1 MLRSAKILIV
11 LFIVACTALASAT
24 ERVIVVGAGVAG
36 LKAARVLDREGYEVI
51 VLEARDRIGGRV
63 HSYVDPTTGTILDL
77 GASWIVGKRDSRLF
91 ALAERIGV
99 TTSDSTDFDNGS
111 NWDADGVPDRI
122 TLAEE
127 VAFLDIVNREARRAF
142 NNRRT
147 GSLQDAI
154 EVKYQQGDFDDIVD
168 NRREFDYLMHTY
180 FELEFAGALD
190 VLSVQAPWEGE
201 DLRGGD
207 VIVPDG
213 FVQLAEHLAQNLDIR
228 FNKVVNKVRYGGNKV
243 RVFTQS
249 GQRFTAD
256 RVVVTVPLG
265 VLKAGDIQF
274 IPNLPQNKQRAINR
288 FGSGTLNKTWLFFP
302 HAFWNTN
309 EEIIGYVNPQSGRYS
324 EYYYF
329 DEVGDG
335 RVLLSFNGGDFGDTM
350 ESKSDAQI
358 ANETMAALRNIYGA
372 GIPDPTHI
380 VQTRW
385 GSDPFAK
392 GAYSHMG
399 VRSQANHREN
409 LRSPVGNKLFFA
421 GEATSSDY
429 PATVEGAFRTGRQ
442 AAQEIIALQ

>member
-1 MLRSAKILIV
+1 MLRSAKVIIAFFFLTCSV
-11 LFIVACTALASAT
+11 LATAS

-36 LKAARVLDREGYEVI
+36 LKAARVLDREGFDVT

-63 HSYVDPTTGTILDL
+63 HSYVDPATGTILDL

-99 TTSDSTDFDNGS
+99 NTSDPTDFDNGS
-111 NWDADGVPDRI
+111 NWDADGVADRI

-127 VAFLDIVNREARRAF
+127 EAFLQIVNREARRAF

-147 GSLQDAI
+147 GSLEDAV
-154 EVKYQQGDFDDIVD
+154 EVKYQEGAFDDIVD

-180 FELEFAGALD
+180 FELEYAGALD
-190 VLSVQAPWEGE
+190 VLSAQAPWEGE

-213 FVQLAEHLAQNLDIR
+213 FVQLADHLANNLDIR
-228 FNKVVNKVRYGGNKV
+228 FNKVVNKIRYGGSTV
-243 RVFTQS
+243 RVFTTN
-249 GQRFTAD
+249 GQRYTAD
-256 RVVVTVPLG
+256 RVVVTVPIG
-265 VLKAGDIQF
+265 VLKAGDIEF
-274 IPNLPQNKQRAINR
+274 IPDLPQNKRRAINR
-288 FGSGTLNKTWLFFP
+288 FGSGTLNKTWMFFP
-302 HAFWNTN
+302 HAFWNTS

-335 RVLLSFNGGDFGDTM
+335 RVLVSFNGGSFGDSM
-350 ESKSDAQI
+350 EAKSDAQI
-358 ANETMAALRNIYGA
+358 TNETMAALRNIYGA

-385 GSDPFAK
+385 GSDPFSK

-409 LRSPVGNKLFFA
+409 LRQPVNNKLFFA
-421 GEATSSDY
+421 GEATSSSY